1 MGRECARFSVS
12 LVRSGAPLLP
22 AGQLQRRRSPVA
34 GPVGP
39 VRRGAMAVAPACFL
53 PSAVPCPPSLLLFN
67 SLVSVDV
74 VPTEGGVRRSLA
86 RSLVP
91 FCLSTVFVKFILKSS
106 CIWT

>member
-74 VPTEGGVRRSLA
+74 VPAEGGVRR
-86 RSLVP
+86 RSLVR
-91 FCLSTVFVKFILKSS
+91 SS
-106 CIWT
+106 CSASVVFA